1 MEWMDAKSMTAGG
14 AHRTKVVV
22 ISMTDAAERR
32 RRFEGRARD
41 AQVPWSFFS
50 AHTGLHPALSYDEEA
65 AIVAKGRP
73 MRGAEL
79 GVYSSHYAIWM
90 ELQSDSADQY
100 VILEDD
106 VIVDWN
112 FLGKLAEFDL
122 AAAGIDYLR
131 LYYKLP
137 VSTTLV
143 RADFIERARSI
154 VEVDGT
160 SFGAQGYIITKRGAG
175 AFLDHCRIVTRPIDD
190 EMERSW
196 AHGQRNLSIFPFPI
210 MEESVASTI
219 GSARFEPFAVP
230 RNLKLRRLVEHRL
243 ERFRRDTSIMIRR
256 LRRFRARR
264 RTR

>member
-1 MEWMDAKSMTAGG
+1 MDPKTMTVGG
-14 AHRTKVVV
+14 AHRTRVVV

-32 RRFEGRARD
+32 RRFEDRARN

-50 AHTGLHPALSYDEEA
+50 AHTGLHPTLSYDEEA

-73 MRGAEL
+73 MRGPEL

-90 ELQSDSADQY
+90 DLQSDSFDQY
-100 VILEDD
+100 VVLEDD

-112 FLGKLAEFDL
+112 FLGKLAEVDFG
-122 AAAGIDYLR
+122 ATGIDYLR

-137 VSTTLV
+137 VRTALV
-143 RADFIERARSI
+143 RTDFIERARSI

-160 SFGAQGYIITKRGAG
+160 SFGAQGYVITKRGAG
-175 AFLDHCRIVTRPIDD
+175 VFVDHCRIVTRPIDD

-196 AHGQRNLSIFPFPI
+196 VHGQRNLSIFPFPI

-219 GSARFEPFAVP
+219 GSSRFEPFVVP
-230 RNLKLRRLVEHRL
+230 RRLKLKRFVEHRL
-243 ERFRRDTSIMIRR
+243 ERLRRDTSILFRR
-256 LRRFRARR
+256 LQRFRARR
-264 RTR
+264 RAR